1 MKKLM
6 KMNKIYL
13 TLILASLFS
22 CKKQEMVYPTPCNGD
37 CQTYYEV
44 STSGAYLGN
53 DGYWRVPF
61 NGSHYF
67 QIKGDITPLRD
78 QYVINGEPLTNA
90 KFDSDYWVVFDTLT
104 FQTPMY
110 SYLGW
115 FNDDGLT
122 NPIPIGN
129 YTITLT
135 NLIETHPPLN
145 VVGYQIP
152 KDLCVE
158 CPYSET
164 ILGTHSK
171 YTYNPT
177 LNVFVDNEMIG
188 DTINVFIE
196 TVFNTDVGRSETV
209 LNNLKIIIQ

>member
-1 MKKLM
+1 
-6 KMNKIYL
+6 
-13 TLILASLFS
+13 
-22 CKKQEMVYPTPCNGD
+22 
-37 CQTYYEV
+37 
-44 STSGAYLGN
+44 
-53 DGYWRVPF
+53 
-61 NGSHYF
+61 
-67 QIKGDITPLRD
+67 
-78 QYVINGEPLTNA
+78 
-90 KFDSDYWVVFDTLT
+90 
-104 FQTPMY
+104 MY

-115 FNDDGLT
+115 FDSDGLT

-135 NLIETHPPLN
+135 DLIETHPPLN

-152 KDLCVE
+152 KDLCLE

-196 TVFNTDVGRSETV
+196 TVFNTDKGRSEIV